1 METTYIL
8 TAEWTTTASRRST
21 AFVAG
26 IFLRERNFLPAQVS
40 DTGDDG
46 SNLEEPREIKFLLES
61 AAL

>member
-8 TAEWTTTASRRST
+8 TAEMDDDSFASLDGLRRRH
-21 AFVAG
+21 FPQ
-26 IFLRERNFLPAQVS
+26 ERNFLPAQVS